1 MQHLIKHNLARAQQ
15 RMKYQ
20 ADKHRQERRFEV
32 GYWVC
37 VKLQPYVQMSVVRW
51 SNQKLSY
58 KYFGPF
64 LILHQV
70 GPVAYKLQ
78 MPETSQIHPVIHVS
92 QLKKA
97 LTPDTVVS
105 TDVELSFIITV
116 STPTP
121 SRILEQRLYK
131 IADKVVPVGK
141 VQWSSL
147 PPTWTTWENMRNLKT
162 PCE

>member
-32 GYWVC
+32 GDWVY
-37 VKLQPYVQMSVVRW
+37 VKLQPYVQMSVVRR

-64 LILHQV
+64 LILQQV

-97 LTPDTVVS
+97 LSPDTVVS
-105 TDVELSFIITV
+105 TYVELSCILIV
-116 STPTP
+116 STP
-121 SRILEQRLYK
+121 LEQHLCK
-131 IADKVVPVGK
+131 ITNKMVLVGK
-141 VQWSSL
+141 VQWSLL